1 MLSMTIFKSSF
12 NFAFQILYCNDL
24 KLLLRFFTMDIE
36 MFTILTFLMRW
47 ARVVVSTPNRQ
58 RGLVDTLAT
67 YKYAGKRQ
75 L

>member
-1 MLSMTIFKSSF
+1 
-12 NFAFQILYCNDL
+12 
-24 KLLLRFFTMDIE
+24 MDIE

-47 ARVVVSTPNRQ
+47 ARVVVSTPNRR

-67 YKYAGKRQ
+67 YKHAGIRQ